1 MQADSHQ
8 ASMLAVRLM
17 GFCLLCGLMVAGCTR
32 PERLE
37 QVERGEQVSAD
48 LFLHEHL
55 QMQPMVTVG
64 EAYRA
69 MVLLAEGEDAYD
81 SFEARQ
87 VALEERQ
94 IVRPQ
99 WELKRAEPVDKGTVA
114 YMVMRI
120 LKLRGGVN
128 MLLFGNLG
136 LGDRRYAL
144 RELAYQGLMEA
155 TPTYRFIT
163 GGELVNLMLKADRY
177 MADHGMYPSQSVSIP
192 DMLEGGSSAAT
203 RPSTTRPATGF

>member
-1 MQADSHQ
+1 MQAYSRQ
-8 ASMLAVRLM
+8 ASILPVRLM
-17 GFCLLCGLMVAGCTR
+17 GFCLCGLMVAGCTR

-37 QVERGEQVSAD
+37 QVDRGEQVSAD

-81 SFEARQ
+81 SFEARE

-203 RPSTTRPATGF
+203 RPSTTQPAAGF

>member
-81 SFEARQ
+81 SFEARE

-94 IVRPQ
+94 IVRRQ